1 MSSVNG
7 AVYVGGKHASDID
20 DVDHIAV
27 KLPRGKSFVWLHVHA
42 PTEDD
47 LRRLQDVFGI
57 HVLAIE
63 DALERDQRSKVERYD
78 DGLACVAR
86 AVRYNDAEEQVVFS
100 DIHIFQ
106 TKTALIA
113 LTFDAAPDMDTVR
126 ARLDDDPDVVRL
138 GPDAALYIVLD
149 ELVDTYAPVTRELEE
164 DITQI
169 EDEVFAADA
178 RSTIAQRIYELHR
191 EVIAVER
198 AARPLVDV
206 LDQIR
211 ARAREHELDEELL
224 RLYRTVHDHAL
235 RTAERVDTYR
245 SILDNALNTHLAV
258 VTQRQTDIS
267 IKQNDQTKKIS
278 AWAAVL
284 YAPSLVG
291 SIYGM
296 NFRHMP
302 ELHWLLG
309 YPAALGLM
317 AGLGVALWAVFRK
330 AKWL

>member
-1 MSSVNG
+1 MNSVKG
-7 AVYVGGKHASDID
+7 AVYVGGKHTANID
-20 DVDHIAV
+20 DVDTFAV
-27 KLPRGKSFVWLHVHA
+27 KLRTGKSFAWIHMHA
-42 PTEDD
+42 PADED
-47 LRRLQDVFGI
+47 LRRLQDTFGV

-86 AVRYNDAEEQVVFS
+86 AVRYDADAEEVVFS
-100 DIHIFQ
+100 DVHIFQ
-106 TKTALIA
+106 TTTALIA
-113 LTFDAAPDMDTVR
+113 LTFDDAPEMDKVR
-126 ARLDDDPDVVRL
+126 ARLDDDSDVVRL

-149 ELVDTYAPVTRELEE
+149 ELVDTYAPVTRALEE
-164 DITQI
+164 DIAQI
-169 EDEVFAADA
+169 EDEVFAEDA
-178 RSTIAQRIYELHR
+178 RATIAQRIYELHR

-211 ARAREHELDEELL
+211 IRAREHDLDEELL

-245 SILDNALNTHLAV
+245 SILDNALNTHLAI

-330 AKWL
+330 ARWL

>member
-1 MSSVNG
+1 MSVVNG
-7 AVYVGGKHASDID
+7 AVYVAGKHAV
-20 DVDHIAV
+20 DVDDLDGIATHL
-27 KLPRGKSFVWLHVHA
+27 KPGKSFVWLHLDA
-42 PTEDD
+42 PSEEE
-47 LRRLQDVFGI
+47 LRRVQEVFGV

-63 DALERDQRSKVERYD
+63 DALERDQRSKIERYG

-86 AVRYNDAEEQVVFS
+86 AVRYEEATEEVVFS
-100 DIHIFQ
+100 DIHIFH

-113 LTFDAAPDMDTVR
+113 LTFDNASQLDAVR
-126 ARLDDDPDVVRL
+126 GRLDDESDMVRL

-149 ELVDTYAPVTRELEE
+149 EIVDTYAPVTRELEE
-164 DITQI
+164 DITRI
-169 EDEVFAADA
+169 EDDVFDEDS
-178 RSTIAQRIYELHR
+178 RTTIAREIYDLHR
-191 EVIAVER
+191 EVTAVER
-198 AARPLVDV
+198 SARPLVDV

-211 ARAREHELDEELL
+211 VRARENDLDEELR

-235 RTAERVDTYR
+235 RTAERVETYR
-245 SILDNALNTHLAV
+245 SILENALNTHLAV
-258 VTQRQTDIS
+258 VTQHQTEIS

-284 YAPSLVG
+284 YAPSLIG

-309 YPAALGLM
+309 YPLSLGLM
-317 AGLGVALWAVFRK
+317 AGLALGLWTIFRK